1 MNTTRFSRLSF
12 AILLAVSCG
21 TAGRAQHYR
30 DTGPL
35 DTWTTNEVSRVTEPD
50 GQLRVVRAAKQDS
63 FDRVV
68 FEFADG
74 VPSFL
79 VSYPT
84 STLYDIGTQARL
96 KISGGAVLEVSM
108 HFNYGEHTD
117 IYQGF
122 PRGKLDLPALLEI
135 KNIDF
140 SEGVMAFALGLRERH
155 AFRVSTLT
163 KPARLVVD
171 VRH

>member
-1 MNTTRFSRLSF
+1 MNPTKLKLTI
-12 AILLAVSCG
+12 AILAIAFCG
-21 TAGRAQHYR
+21 TSALAQHYR

-35 DTWTTNEVSRVTEPD
+35 NAWTTSEVSRVTEPD
-50 GQLRVVRAAKQDS
+50 GQLRIVRAAKQDG

-74 VPSFL
+74 VPSFS

-84 STLYDIGTQARL
+84 SILYDIGTQARL

-122 PRGKLDLPALLEI
+122 PKGRLDLPALLEI

-140 SEGVMAFALGLRERH
+140 SEGVMAFALGLRERRE
-155 AFRVSTLT
+155 FRVSTLA

>member
-1 MNTTRFSRLSF
+1 MNTTQLRLTF
-12 AILLAVSCG
+12 AILAVVFCG
-21 TAGRAQHYR
+21 TSAWAQQYR
-30 DTGPL
+30 DTGAL
-35 DTWTTNEVSRVTEPD
+35 NSWTTSEVSRVTDPD
-50 GQLRVVRAAKQDS
+50 GRLRIVRAAKQDG

-74 VPSFL
+74 VPSFS
-79 VSYPT
+79 VAYPN
-84 STLYDIGTQARL
+84 SPLYDIATQARL

-122 PRGKLDLPALLEI
+122 PKGKLDLPALLEI

-140 SEGVMAFALGLRERH
+140 DEGVMAFALGLRERR

-163 KPARLVVD
+163 NPARLVVD

>member
-1 MNTTRFSRLSF
+1 MNTTQLRLTF
-12 AILLAVSCG
+12 AILAVVVCG
-21 TAGRAQHYR
+21 TSGWAQQYR
-30 DTGPL
+30 DTGAL
-35 DTWTTNEVSRVTEPD
+35 NSWTTSEVSRVTEPD
-50 GQLRVVRAAKQDS
+50 GQLRIVRAAKQDG

-74 VPSFL
+74 VPSFS
-79 VSYPT
+79 VGYPT
-84 STLYDIGTQARL
+84 SPLYDIGTQARL

-122 PRGKLDLPALLEI
+122 PKGKLDLPALLEI

-140 SEGVMAFALGLRERH
+140 SEGVMAFALGLRERR
-155 AFRVSTLT
+155 AFRVSTLSN
-163 KPARLVVD
+163 PARLVVD